1 MNIIEKYLSDLSPT
15 KVRSVC
21 YYLSRKLKQAKI
33 LKDYTKDPFIE
44 ADSSLPD
51 DEVMAKTKELLFA
64 IEAAES
70 MTADKFDDATYSKW
84 MRTIF
89 EFERGLGLGANSTP
103 TARVQDF
110 LNRGV

>member
-1 MNIIEKYLSDLSPT
+1 MNIIEKYLSGLSPT

-33 LKDYTKDPFIE
+33 FKEYSKDPFIE

-70 MTADKFDDATYSKW
+70 ITADKFDDATYSKW
-84 MRTIF
+84 MSTIF
-89 EFERGLGLGANSTP
+89 EFEKGLGANATP
-103 TARVQDF
+103 TTRVQAF